1 MRCTVH
7 TRGKHGRESCTGL
20 SCCPVVPPLVVQVST
35 IALGTGRSTGRK
47 RASKAVRPSGSGHRM
62 SGLIGRL
69 ISHLAQKYIVE
80 ALGSTSALS
89 EP

>member
-7 TRGKHGRESCTGL
+7 RRGNHAEYVPWCLPRRCKSRRSRVGREGDGSPESLHSC
-20 SCCPVVPPLVVQVST
+20 ST
-35 IALGTGRSTGRK
+35 KRK
-47 RASKAVRPSGSGHRM
+47 RHRM

>member
-1 MRCTVH
+1 MYSAQAGEARTPRS
-7 TRGKHGRESCTGL
+7 TSLSRGASPVDASLDDRVGREGDGTPESLHSC
-20 SCCPVVPPLVVQVST
+20 ST
-35 IALGTGRSTGRK
+35 KRK
-47 RASKAVRPSGSGHRM
+47 RHRM